1 MTKLTL
7 KKGSLKGAAIVGVI
21 PANYLVPSKLSEG
34 YIADHYEELRWERD
48 FLEEYEMQRDI
59 EKVVSRNSNF

>member
-1 MTKLTL
+1 MTKLNL
-7 KKGSLKGAAIVGVI
+7 KKGNLKGAVMVGVI
-21 PANYLVPSKLSEG
+21 PANYLVPSKISEG

-59 EKVVSRNSNF
+59 ERIVSRSSNF